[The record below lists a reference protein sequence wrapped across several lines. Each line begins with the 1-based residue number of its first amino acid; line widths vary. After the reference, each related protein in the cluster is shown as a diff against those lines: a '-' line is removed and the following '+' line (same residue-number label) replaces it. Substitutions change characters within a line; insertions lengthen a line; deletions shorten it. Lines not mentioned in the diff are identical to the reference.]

1 MVAICAPVPAA
12 ELRPSR
18 IRLSDV
24 QQRLLECFDAAP
36 AHTSEELTPLHLAAR
51 DYAYS
56 LRKQGLGPEQ
66 LVIALKTLLCCHGG
80 FRSSPSLLE
89 QQLERVVSSSST
101 KYAQV
106 LKWCIEAYYE
116 RALQLD

>member
-1 MVAICAPVPAA
+1 MVAICTPVPGA
-12 ELRPSR
+12 ELRPPR
-18 IRLSDV
+18 PRLSEV
-24 QQRLLECFDAAP
+24 EARLLECFDAAP
-36 AHTSEELTPLHLAAR
+36 VDSSEELTPLHFAAR

-56 LRKQGLGPEQ
+56 LRKQGLPPEQ

-89 QQLERVVSSSST
+89 QQLEREVSSSST
-101 KYAQV
+101 KYAQA

-116 RALQLD
+116 KARQT